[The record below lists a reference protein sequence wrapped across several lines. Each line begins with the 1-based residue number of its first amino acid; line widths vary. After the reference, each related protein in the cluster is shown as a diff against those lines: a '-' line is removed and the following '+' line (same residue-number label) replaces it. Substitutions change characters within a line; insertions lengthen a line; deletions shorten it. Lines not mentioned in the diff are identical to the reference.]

1 MKRRIAGLVALW
13 TVGGFVPPSTA
24 QTVQSVEKQGELI
37 ADQLCASCHAI
48 GREGASAEPKAPP
61 FRDLHKRYPVEQLA
75 ESLAEGIFTG
85 HEMMPEFTLEPAQ
98 IEAFLAYLESLNR

>member
-1 MKRRIAGLVALW
+1 MARRLVVGLAFLMAGASPLPAL
-13 TVGGFVPPSTA
+13 A
-24 QTVQSVEKQGELI
+24 QSIEKKGELI
-37 ADQLCASCHAI
+37 ADQLCANCHAI
-48 GREGASAEPKAPP
+48 GRQGESPEPKAPP

-98 IEAFLAYLESLNR
+98 IEAFLAYLESLNK